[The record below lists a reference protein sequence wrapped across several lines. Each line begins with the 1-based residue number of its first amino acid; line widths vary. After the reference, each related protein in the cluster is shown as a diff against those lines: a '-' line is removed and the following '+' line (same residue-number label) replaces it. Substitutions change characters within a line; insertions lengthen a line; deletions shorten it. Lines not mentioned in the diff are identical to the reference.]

1 MHRILSIIFLTLSIS
16 AGQADTQRGISFFN
30 AKDYD
35 AALREFKK
43 PASINDPVAVRYHA
57 YMLYTGTGGD
67 FDPPRAKAMLRKAYN
82 AGDRASGSY
91 LAGLLARILGRIIFP
106 EDHTPE
112 RYATLAEAMVLFEDT
127 YTGSPNQKNATNITK
142 IFRVTDGK
150 VAPKSDMIR
159 WLKRATAEGD
169 EYSAWDLAQA
179 YSSANGVKKDDA
191 AAFHWAEL
199 AAFLGHSE
207 ALGAVGGIYVLGAV
221 GPKKPD
227 QGIALIVR
235 GAEDRDNASMLL
247 LAEYYESKNK
257 GKHRDLGMAW
267 RVLELARERGLKDS
281 NRSNQLADR
290 LRIAGAHIDGR
301 NISDPQYNMRFDGL
315 IRHTRP
321 DYNAAINNFKT
332 RYKPYKD

>member
-16 AGQADTQRGISFFN
+16 SVQADTQRGISLYK

-67 FDPPRAKAMLRKAYN
+67 FDPPRAKALLRKAYN
-82 AGDRASGSY
+82 AGDRASGAY
-91 LAGLLARILGRIIFP
+91 LAGLLARVMSTSFFK
-106 EDHTPE
+106 EDFTPE
-112 RYATLAEAMVLFEDT
+112 FYDTLAEAMVLFEDT
-127 YTGSPNQKNATNITK
+127 YTGNSNQENATNITK

-227 QGIALIVR
+227 QGLALILR
-235 GAEDRDNASMLL
+235 GAEHRDNGSLLL
-247 LAEYYESKNK
+247 LAEYYASLGRPQN
-257 GKHRDLGMAW
+257 LGMSW
-267 RVLELARERGLKDS
+267 RILNTALNQGLKES
-281 NRSNQLADR
+281 PRSRQL
-290 LRIAGAHIDGR
+290 
-301 NISDPQYNMRFDGL
+301 Q
-315 IRHTRP
+315 
-321 DYNAAINNFKT
+321 
-332 RYKPYKD
+332 